1 MLQVPP
7 SAAPGG
13 QTLIRLL
20 AHLTEAQAPES
31 AASLSGQLSQWLGW
45 TDAIALSSALNG
57 NPPAVPAAGAR
68 AAVGD
73 EAADSARV
81 RAMLVDAIRDDRAS
95 ARGRRSP
102 VRPMPAE
109 ALDASADF
117 AIYRQR
123 YQTLQHRMETAIGDL
138 RGRLRGA
145 LARRPGQG
153 RLAMLDAVMERVMG
167 AREQALLANLPA
179 VLEAHYLRLRQAEEN
194 ALARAASAN
203 TANTDNTHNTAEA
216 PEAAE
221 VAQPADTTARPEP
234 AGVTATVAPGAWR
247 RVFRRDMEDL
257 LLAELDLRFQPVEG
271 LVAALGAN
279 RSGS

>member
-7 SAAPGG
+7 SAGPGG

-31 AASLSGQLSQWLGW
+31 APSLSGQLSQWLGW

-57 NPPAVPAAGAR
+57 NPPAVPTAGAR
-68 AAVGD
+68 AAVSD

-81 RAMLVDAIRDDRAS
+81 RSMLVDAIRDDRAS

-102 VRPMPAE
+102 VRPLPAE

-123 YQTLQHRMETAIGDL
+123 YQTLQQRMETAIGDL
-138 RGRLRGA
+138 RGRLRAA

-167 AREQALLANLPA
+167 AREQALLANVPA
-179 VLEAHYLRLRQAEEN
+179 VLEAHYQRLRQGEET
-194 ALARAASAN
+194 ALAQAASAN
-203 TANTDNTHNTAEA
+203 TDTTDTADHSAEA
-216 PEAAE
+216 AA
-221 VAQPADTTARPEP
+221 PTARPEP
-234 AGVTATVAPGAWR
+234 AGVAAAVTPGAWR

-271 LVAALGAN
+271 LVAALGGN

>member
-7 SAAPGG
+7 SAGPGG

-31 AASLSGQLSQWLGW
+31 APSLSGQLSQWLGW

-57 NPPAVPAAGAR
+57 NPPAVPTAGAR
-68 AAVGD
+68 AAASD

-102 VRPMPAE
+102 VRPLPAE

-123 YQTLQHRMETAIGDL
+123 YQTLQQRMETAIGDL
-138 RGRLRGA
+138 RGRLRAA

-167 AREQALLANLPA
+167 AREQALLANVPA
-179 VLEAHYLRLRQAEEN
+179 VLEAHYQRLRQGEET
-194 ALARAASAN
+194 ALAQAASAN
-203 TANTDNTHNTAEA
+203 TDTTDTTDTTDHSAEA
-216 PEAAE
+216 AA
-221 VAQPADTTARPEP
+221 PTARPEP
-234 AGVTATVAPGAWR
+234 AGVAAAVTPGAWR

-271 LVAALGAN
+271 LVAALGGN

>member
-7 SAAPGG
+7 SAGPGG

-31 AASLSGQLSQWLGW
+31 APSLSGQLSQWLGW

-102 VRPMPAE
+102 VRPLPQE

-123 YQTLQHRMETAIGDL
+123 YQTLQQRMETAIGDL
-138 RGRLRGA
+138 RGRLRAA

-167 AREQALLANLPA
+167 AREQALLANVPA
-179 VLEAHYLRLRQAEEN
+179 VLEAHYQRLRQAEES
-194 ALARAASAN
+194 ALAQAASASTVN
-203 TANTDNTHNTAEA
+203 TADTDNTAEA
-216 PEAAE
+216 TKAAEAA
-221 VAQPADTTARPEP
+221 QPTDTTARPEP
-234 AGVTATVAPGAWR
+234 AGVAATTTPGAWR

-279 RSGS
+279 RPGS

>member
-123 YQTLQHRMETAIGDL
+123 YQTLQQRMETAIGDL
-138 RGRLRGA
+138 RGRLRAA

-167 AREQALLANLPA
+167 AREQALLANVPA
-179 VLEAHYLRLRQAEEN
+179 VLEAHYQRLRQAEES
-194 ALARAASAN
+194 ALAQAASAN
-203 TANTDNTHNTAEA
+203 TVNTANTGNTAEA
-216 PEAAE
+216 AEAA
-221 VAQPADTTARPEP
+221 QPTDTTARPEP
-234 AGVTATVAPGAWR
+234 AGVAPTVTPGAWR

>member
-7 SAAPGG
+7 SAGPGG

-31 AASLSGQLSQWLGW
+31 APSLSGQLSQWLGW

-68 AAVGD
+68 AIASN
-73 EAADSARV
+73 EAADSERV
-81 RAMLVDAIRDDRAS
+81 RAMLVEAIRDDRAS

-102 VRPMPAE
+102 VRPLPAE

-123 YQTLQHRMETAIGDL
+123 YLTLQQRMETAIGDL
-138 RGRLRGA
+138 RGRLRAA

-179 VLEAHYLRLRQAEEN
+179 VLEAHYQRLRHAEES
-194 ALARAASAN
+194 ALARTAATEAAESAEAAQDTN
-203 TANTDNTHNTAEA
+203 TAN
-216 PEAAE
+216 AANIVE
-221 VAQPADTTARPEP
+221 RPEP
-234 AGVTATVAPGAWR
+234 GGVAAAITPGAWR

-271 LVAALGAN
+271 LVAALGRN

>member
-7 SAAPGG
+7 SAGPGG

-31 AASLSGQLSQWLGW
+31 APSLSGQLSQWLGW

-57 NPPAVPAAGAR
+57 NPPAVPTAGAR
-68 AAVGD
+68 AAVSD

-102 VRPMPAE
+102 VRPLPAE

-123 YQTLQHRMETAIGDL
+123 YQTLQQRMETAVGDL
-138 RGRLRGA
+138 RGRLRAA

-167 AREQALLANLPA
+167 AREQALLANVPA
-179 VLEAHYLRLRQAEEN
+179 VLEAHYQRLRQGEET
-194 ALARAASAN
+194 ALAQAASAN
-203 TANTDNTHNTAEA
+203 TDTTDTADTTDHSAEA
-216 PEAAE
+216 AA
-221 VAQPADTTARPEP
+221 TTARPEP
-234 AGVTATVAPGAWR
+234 AGVAAAVTPGAWR

-271 LVAALGAN
+271 LVAALGGN

>member
-7 SAAPGG
+7 SAGPGG

-20 AHLTEAQAPES
+20 AHLTEAQAPEPGP
-31 AASLSGQLSQWLGW
+31 SLSGQLSQWLGW

-57 NPPAVPAAGAR
+57 NPPAAPAAAAR
-68 AAVGD
+68 VASD
-73 EAADSARV
+73 EAADCARV

-102 VRPMPAE
+102 VRPLPAE

-123 YQTLQHRMETAIGDL
+123 YLTLQQRMETAIGDL
-138 RGRLRGA
+138 RGRLRAA
-145 LARRPGQG
+145 LARRSGQG

-179 VLEAHYLRLRQAEEN
+179 VLEARYQRLRQAEER
-194 ALARAASAN
+194 ALAQIAAADA
-203 TANTDNTHNTAEA
+203 T
-216 PEAAE
+216 EAAE
-221 VAQPADTTARPEP
+221 AAQAPDTHNAANAANAAERAEP
-234 AGVTATVAPGAWR
+234 AGVAVTITPGAWR

-257 LLAELDLRFQPVEG
+257 LLAELDLRFQPVDG
-271 LVAALGAN
+271 LVAALGPH

>member
-7 SAAPGG
+7 SAGPGG

-20 AHLTEAQAPES
+20 AHLTDAQAPEP
-31 AASLSGQLSQWLGW
+31 APSLSGQLSHWLGW
-45 TDAIALSSALNG
+45 TDAIALSSALSG
-57 NPPAVPAAGAR
+57 NPPAVPAAAAR
-68 AAVGD
+68 TAVSAGSD

-81 RAMLVDAIRDDRAS
+81 RAMLTDAIREDRGS

-102 VRPMPAE
+102 VRPLPPE

-123 YQTLQHRMETAIGDL
+123 YLTLQQRMETAIGDL
-138 RGRLRGA
+138 RGRLRAA

-167 AREQALLANLPA
+167 AREQALLANVPA
-179 VLEAHYLRLRQAEEN
+179 VLEAHYQRLRQGEEN
-194 ALARAASAN
+194 ALAQAATASA
-203 TANTDNTHNTAEA
+203 
-216 PEAAE
+216 
-221 VAQPADTTARPEP
+221 ADSIEKAEP
-234 AGVTATVAPGAWR
+234 AGAAATVTPGAWR
-247 RVFRRDMEDL
+247 RAFRRDMEDL

>member
-7 SAAPGG
+7 SAGPGG

-20 AHLTEAQAPES
+20 AHLTEAQAPEP
-31 AASLSGQLSQWLGW
+31 APSLSGQLSQWLGW

-57 NPPAVPAAGAR
+57 NPPAAPAAAAR
-68 AAVGD
+68 VASD
-73 EAADSARV
+73 EAADWERV

-95 ARGRRSP
+95 GRGRRSP
-102 VRPMPAE
+102 VRPLPAE

-123 YQTLQHRMETAIGDL
+123 YLTLQQRMETAIGDL
-138 RGRLRGA
+138 RGRLRAA
-145 LARRPGQG
+145 LARRSGQG

-179 VLEAHYLRLRQAEEN
+179 VLEARYQRLRQAEER
-194 ALARAASAN
+194 ALAQIAAADA
-203 TANTDNTHNTAEA
+203 T
-216 PEAAE
+216 EAAE
-221 VAQPADTTARPEP
+221 AAQVPDTHNAANAANAAERAES
-234 AGVTATVAPGAWR
+234 AGVAVTITPGAWR

-257 LLAELDLRFQPVEG
+257 LLAELDLRFQPVDG
-271 LVAALGAN
+271 LVAALGPH

>member
-7 SAAPGG
+7 NAGPGG

-31 AASLSGQLSQWLGW
+31 APSLSGQLSQWLGW

-57 NPPAVPAAGAR
+57 NPPAVPTAGAR
-68 AAVGD
+68 AAVSD
-73 EAADSARV
+73 EAGDSARV
-81 RAMLVDAIRDDRAS
+81 RAMLADAIRDDRAS

-102 VRPMPAE
+102 VRPLPQE

-123 YQTLQHRMETAIGDL
+123 YQTLQQRMETAIGDL
-138 RGRLRGA
+138 RSRLRAA

-153 RLAMLDAVMERVMG
+153 RLAMLDTVMERVMG
-167 AREQALLANLPA
+167 AREQALLANVPTL
-179 VLEAHYLRLRQAEEN
+179 LEAHYQRLRRAEES
-194 ALARAASAN
+194 ALAQAASVN
-203 TANTDNTHNTAEA
+203 TANTDNTADAAGTAH
-216 PEAAE
+216 
-221 VAQPADTTARPEP
+221 TTERPEP
-234 AGVTATVAPGAWR
+234 AGVAATVTPGAWR

>member
-7 SAAPGG
+7 SAGPGG

-31 AASLSGQLSQWLGW
+31 APSLSGQLSQWLGW

-81 RAMLVDAIRDDRAS
+81 RAMLADAIRDDGTS

-102 VRPMPAE
+102 VRPLPPE

-123 YQTLQHRMETAIGDL
+123 YLTLQQRMETAIAEL
-138 RGRLRGA
+138 RGRLRAA

-167 AREQALLANLPA
+167 AREQALLANMPA
-179 VLEAHYLRLRQAEEN
+179 VLEAHYQRLRQAEES
-194 ALARAASAN
+194 ALVQAATQAASAN
-203 TANTDNTHNTAEA
+203 A
-216 PEAAE
+216 
-221 VAQPADTTARPEP
+221 ADTTETAQPS
-234 AGVTATVAPGAWR
+234 GVAATVPPGAWR

-271 LVAALGAN
+271 LVAALGGN

>member
-7 SAAPGG
+7 SAGPGG

-31 AASLSGQLSQWLGW
+31 APSLSGQLSQWLGW

-57 NPPAVPAAGAR
+57 NPPAVPAVGAR
-68 AAVGD
+68 AADSD

-81 RAMLVDAIRDDRAS
+81 RTMLVDAIRDDRAS
-95 ARGRRSP
+95 SRARRSP
-102 VRPMPAE
+102 VRPLPVE

-117 AIYRQR
+117 AIHRQR
-123 YQTLQHRMETAIGDL
+123 YQTLQQRMESAIGDL
-138 RGRLRGA
+138 RGRLRAA

-167 AREQALLANLPA
+167 AREQALLANIPA
-179 VLEAHYLRLRQAEEN
+179 VLEAHYQRLRQAEES
-194 ALARAASAN
+194 ALAQAASAN
-203 TANTDNTHNTAEA
+203 TSNTDTTDPSAEA
-216 PEAAE
+216 AA
-221 VAQPADTTARPEP
+221 AAASPEP
-234 AGVTATVAPGAWR
+234 ARVAATVTPGAWR
-247 RVFRRDMEDL
+247 RAFRRDMEDL

-271 LVAALGAN
+271 LVAALRAN